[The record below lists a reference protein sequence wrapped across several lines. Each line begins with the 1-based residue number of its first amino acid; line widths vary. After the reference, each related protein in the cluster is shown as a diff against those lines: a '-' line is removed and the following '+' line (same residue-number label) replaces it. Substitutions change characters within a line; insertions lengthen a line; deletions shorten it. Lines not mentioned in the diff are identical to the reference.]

1 MRKQISM
8 TYHISSVDGCLLIS
22 MLLIL
27 QILESE
33 EFLGQTKRLFGK
45 MENIDGL
52 TSNSDSPSSLNC
64 ESYDLNEWFDSF
76 CNGNI
81 TPMLGDN
88 CNELMEIAYS
98 SMNFTQPS
106 AITSVVEQDRMI
118 PLCLDSSHPTNQ
130 LKTSEAQ
137 MILSC
142 NPKTQSQHLSSQSP
156 SMNKT
161 TALTPCTSTWSNAGS
176 NLTSLESKLGY
187 EMVVQ
192 DSPTV
197 FSTERSMSNLH
208 SAPSIHVTEGE
219 LSEREMSQNRF
230 PLEFKPD
237 DFPTDLSNSCVV
249 DNILEWFAPS
259 PEHSISGMAP
269 MMNGNLSQPGGV
281 TPASPGLIGDILVDI
296 PLKQP
301 ATLAQSSVTESYL
314 SNGKEKCASI
324 TGTEN
329 DLLEGLGLVFGGGQ
343 ARHCWEDIMVPVASS
358 GHTTASTGISECIS
372 ELDVDSKVGPRK
384 GLFSELLDSVS
395 NSNYVT
401 KSSSDDQLSNAKR
414 RRVENSSVNGNQ
426 LQLVNAS
433 CPTSSRVMQPAY
445 NFDKTKNLLSKQ
457 EMFPKAQTVLWIDDS
472 YSVNT
477 GSSGLTK
484 SKKPEEPAKANKK
497 RARPGESTRP
507 RPKDRQ
513 QIQDRIKELKQIIPD
528 GAKVCDLMFC
538 FE

>member
-1 MRKQISM
+1 
-8 TYHISSVDGCLLIS
+8 
-22 MLLIL
+22 
-27 QILESE
+27 
-33 EFLGQTKRLFGK
+33 
-45 MENIDGL
+45 
-52 TSNSDSPSSLNC
+52 
-64 ESYDLNEWFDSF
+64 
-76 CNGNI
+76 
-81 TPMLGDN
+81 
-88 CNELMEIAYS
+88 
-98 SMNFTQPS
+98 
-106 AITSVVEQDRMI
+106 
-118 PLCLDSSHPTNQ
+118 
-130 LKTSEAQ
+130 
-137 MILSC
+137 
-142 NPKTQSQHLSSQSP
+142 
-156 SMNKT
+156 
-161 TALTPCTSTWSNAGS
+161 
-176 NLTSLESKLGY
+176 
-187 EMVVQ
+187 
-192 DSPTV
+192 
-197 FSTERSMSNLH
+197 
-208 SAPSIHVTEGE
+208 
-219 LSEREMSQNRF
+219 
-230 PLEFKPD
+230 
-237 DFPTDLSNSCVV
+237 
-249 DNILEWFAPS
+249 
-259 PEHSISGMAP
+259 MAP

-281 TPASPGLIGDILVDI
+281 TPASPGLIGDILVDN

-414 RRVENSSVNGNQ
+414 RRVENSAVNGNQ

-484 SKKPEEPAKANKK
+484 SKKPEEPAKATKK